1 MNTDDA
7 EVDTGN
13 GPDDDSGE
21 TAGEGLWGGRFRSG
35 LHPAIHEFT
44 NSLPFDRRLAR
55 HDLVG
60 SLAHA
65 RTLAET
71 GVLDGEDAR
80 AVLRGLSGL
89 LDDVE
94 AGEVGVPE
102 SGAPDE
108 DVHGWIERTL
118 GERIGEAAGR
128 LHTGRSRNDQTGAA
142 LRLWTRDALARL
154 ADAAAEL
161 CGAWV
166 EEAEE
171 HRETELPGYTH
182 LQRAQPVTLAH
193 HLLAHAWSVLEDGRR
208 LRSAHHAAGVS
219 PLGAGALAGTSH
231 DVDPERTAE
240 LLGFDRG
247 AHPNSMLA
255 VADRD
260 YVAEGLFAASLLM
273 THLSR
278 WAAEIVLWSSS
289 EFGFLELEDSVA
301 QGSSIMPQKKN
312 PEAAEV
318 LRGKAGRVAGRLSG
332 FLHTLKGLPF
342 AYNSDLQEDKE
353 PLFDAVDTAEA
364 SLRAARVLA
373 GGVRWRP
380 ERMREALR
388 GGFLTATELADY
400 LARRGV
406 PFREAHEQVGRAVME
421 AEARE
426 TELWELPLEAIREAC
441 PAAGEDVFEVL
452 SPAAACR
459 SHDSP
464 GGPAPRRVSEQLEE
478 ARRAVDELRAW
489 VRERPEP
496 PVYRA
501 HRSGRLLEGL
511 A

>member
-1 MNTDDA
+1 MNT
-7 EVDTGN
+7 EKDTGDEPGDGAN
-13 GPDDDSGE
+13 EASG
-21 TAGEGLWGGRFRSG
+21 GGLWGGRFRSG
-35 LHPAIHEFT
+35 LHPAIHAFT
-44 NSLPFDRRLAR
+44 DSLPFDRRLVR
-55 HDLVG
+55 HDLEG

-71 GVLDGEDAR
+71 GVLEVDDAR
-80 AVLRGLSGL
+80 HILHGLSGL
-89 LDDVE
+89 LDDVQ
-94 AGEVGVPE
+94 AGDVEVPE
-102 SGAPDE
+102 GGSPDE

-118 GERIGEAAGR
+118 RERIGEAAGR
-128 LHTGRSRNDQTGAA
+128 MHTGRSRNDQTAVA
-142 LRLWTRDALARL
+142 LRLWTRDALERL
-154 ADAAAEL
+154 AGAAADL
-161 CGAWV
+161 CEAWIEV
-166 EEAEE
+166 AEE
-171 HRETELPGYTH
+171 HRETVLPGYTH

-193 HLLAHAWSVLEDGRR
+193 HVLAHVWSVLEDGRR
-208 LRSAHHAAGVS
+208 LQSVHEAAGVS

-240 LLGFDRG
+240 LLGFERG
-247 AHPNSMLA
+247 PHRNSLLA

-260 YVAEGLFAASLLM
+260 YVAESLFAASLLM

-278 WAAEIVLWSSS
+278 WASELVLWSSS
-289 EFGFLELEDSVA
+289 EFGFLELDDSVA

-353 PLFDAVDTAEA
+353 PLFDAVDTAEE
-364 SLRAARVLA
+364 SLRVARVLA
-373 GGVRWRP
+373 RGVRWRP

-421 AEARE
+421 AESRG
-426 TELWELPLEAIREAC
+426 TELWELSLEAIREAC
-441 PAAGEDVFEVL
+441 PEAGEDVFEVL
-452 SPAAACR
+452 SPEAACR
-459 SHDSP
+459 SHDTP
-464 GGPAPRRVSEQLEE
+464 GGPAPVRVADQLEE
-478 ARRAVDELRAW
+478 ARERMDGLRSW
-489 VRERPEP
+489 SRKRPEP
-496 PVYRA
+496 PVVRA

>member
-1 MNTDDA
+1 MNTDKTDL
-7 EVDTGN
+7 DTRD
-13 GPDDDSGE
+13 GPADGADEASGD
-21 TAGEGLWGGRFRSG
+21 GLWGGRFRSG
-35 LHPAIHEFT
+35 LHPAIHAFT
-44 NSLPFDRRLAR
+44 NSLPFDRRLVR

-71 GVLDGEDAR
+71 GVLGADDAR
-80 AVLRGLSGL
+80 DILRGLAAL
-89 LDDVE
+89 LEDLE
-94 AGEVGVPE
+94 AGEVEVPAGD
-102 SGAPDE
+102 SPDE

-118 GERIGEAAGR
+118 RDRIGEAASR
-128 LHTGRSRNDQTGAA
+128 LHTGRSRNDQTAVA
-142 LRLWTRDALARL
+142 LRLWTRDALVRL
-154 ADAAAEL
+154 ASAAADL
-161 CGAWV
+161 CRAWV
-166 EEAEE
+166 EEAEQ
-171 HRETELPGYTH
+171 HRETALPGYTH

-193 HLLAHAWSVLEDGRR
+193 HLLAHVWSVLEDGRR
-208 LRSAHHAAGVS
+208 LRSVHEAAGVS

-240 LLGFDRG
+240 LLGFGRG
-247 AHPNSMLA
+247 PHRNSLLA

-260 YVAEGLFAASLLM
+260 YVAEALFTASLLM

-278 WAAEIVLWSSS
+278 WAGEVVLWSSS
-289 EFGFLELEDSVA
+289 EFGFLDLDDSVA

-353 PLFDAVDTAEA
+353 PLFDAVDTAEG

-380 ERMREALR
+380 ERMSEALR

-421 AEARE
+421 AESRG
-426 TELWELPLEAIREAC
+426 TELWELPLETIREAC

-452 SPAAACR
+452 SPEAVCR
-459 SHDSP
+459 SHDTP
-464 GGPAPRRVSEQLEE
+464 GGPAPGRVAEQLEE
-478 ARRAVDELRAW
+478 ARRGVDELGSW
-489 VRERPEP
+489 SRERPEP
-496 PVYRA
+496 PVVRA
-501 HRSGRLLEGL
+501 YRSGRLLEGL
-511 A
+511 P

>member
-1 MNTDDA
+1 MNTEIDSGDRPADDA
-7 EVDTGN
+7 
-13 GPDDDSGE
+13 GE
-21 TAGEGLWGGRFRSG
+21 TSGEGLWGGRFRSG
-35 LHPAIHEFT
+35 LHPAIHDFT
-44 NSLPFDRRLAR
+44 NSLPFDRRLVR

-71 GVLDGEDAR
+71 GVLEGDDAR
-80 AVLRGLSGL
+80 AVLRGLSAL
-89 LDDVE
+89 LEDVE
-94 AGEVGVPE
+94 AGEVRVPE
-102 SGAPDE
+102 GVSPDE
-108 DVHGWIERTL
+108 DVHGWIERSL
-118 GERIGEAAGR
+118 RERIGEPAGR
-128 LHTGRSRNDQTGAA
+128 LHTGRSRNDQTAAA
-142 LRLWTRDALARL
+142 LRLWTRDALVRL
-154 ADAAAEL
+154 AGAAAEL
-161 CGAWV
+161 CRAWID
-166 EEAEE
+166 EAEE
-171 HRETELPGYTH
+171 HRETALPGYTH

-208 LRSAHHAAGVS
+208 LRSVHAAAGVS

-240 LLGFDRG
+240 LLGFKQG
-247 AHPNSMLA
+247 AHPNSLLA

-260 YVAEGLFAASLLM
+260 YVAEALFTASLLM

-278 WAAEIVLWSSS
+278 WAGEVVLWSSA
-289 EFGFLELEDSVA
+289 EFGFLELDDSVA

-353 PLFDAVDTAEA
+353 PLFDAVDTAEG

-373 GGVRWRP
+373 EGVRWRP
-380 ERMREALR
+380 ERMAEALR

-421 AEARE
+421 AESRGA
-426 TELWELPLEAIREAC
+426 ELWELPLEVIREAC

-452 SPAAACR
+452 SPEAACR
-459 SHDSP
+459 SHDTP
-464 GGPAPRRVSEQLEE
+464 GGPAPGRVAEQLEE
-478 ARRAVDELRAW
+478 ARERVDELRSW
-489 VRERPEP
+489 SRERPEP
-496 PVYRA
+496 PVVRL
-501 HRSGRLLEGL
+501 HRSGALLEGL